1 MTNWGAFIKSDD
13 GSLLVTPD
21 TPCYEFVGEY
31 SPWSRS
37 GNVNTYD
44 VPLDEYPLIF
54 INIGAN
60 NSAGIL
66 AVETVTGGW
75 RISVL
80 ASVNCSILVFRRIS
94 GAPAGY
100 GMAVYGANGQLMFDS
115 SRNVLNVRNA
125 ANLSEGGSFAASSG
139 VDSVS
144 YTCGP
149 VWPSQTQSERWE
161 FVNTYIEP
169 DRQYICTNTF
179 ECNWVQECSFRHV
192 CRTTSQF
199 ICRID
204 FSGRQ
209 TCSFEPVQTCG
220 FENVCEQV
228 QRCGFV
234 ERCQWIWINNTYD
247 IYARVRRTDWV
258 IRRGVAQINSG
269 SVSFNW
275 LVHKSGYYD
284 DVLYLSSSTIS
295 SVPPGQG
302 IVFVPPGYMAPDPHF
317 SSILFVQGELNRTN
331 TYPYTASRA
340 NQLGLTCLTSV
351 RSDYV

>member
-125 ANLSEGGSFAASSG
+125 ANLSEGGSFAASPG

-169 DRQYICTNTF
+169 DQQYICTRNF

-351 RSDYV
+351 RSDYA

>member
-1 MTNWGAFIKSDD
+1 MADWGAFIKSDD

-31 SPWSRS
+31 WPASRS
-37 GNVNTYD
+37 GNVNTYN

-54 INIGAN
+54 VNIGAG

-66 AVETVTGGW
+66 AVETGTAGW

-80 ASVNCSILVFRRIS
+80 ASVTCSILVFRRIS

-100 GMAVYGANGQLMFDS
+100 GMAVYGANGQLVFDS

-125 ANLSEGGSFAASSG
+125 ANLSEGVSFAVSSG

-149 VWPSQTQSERWE
+149 VWPSQTQSDRWE
-161 FVNTYIEP
+161 FVDFYMIP
-169 DRQYICTNTF
+169 DLQYICTTNF
-179 ECNWVQECSFRHV
+179 ECNWVQECSSRYV
-192 CRTTSQF
+192 CRTTSQYVCGF
-199 ICRID
+199 D
-204 FSGRQ
+204 FFGNYS
-209 TCSFEPVQTCG
+209 CSFQPVQTCG
-220 FENVCEQV
+220 FENVCETV
-228 QRCGFV
+228 QRCGYV
-234 ERCQWIWINNTYD
+234 ERCQWTWIHNYYY
-247 IYARVRRTDWV
+247 IHARVRRTDWV

-302 IVFVPPGYMAPDPHF
+302 IVFVPPGYQPPPGYLTN
-317 SSILFVQGELNRTN
+317 ILYVEGELDRFS
-331 TYPYTASRA
+331 TYPYTTDRA
-340 NQLGLTCLTSV
+340 NHIGLTCLTAV

>member
-80 ASVNCSILVFRRIS
+80 ASVTCSILVFRRIR

-125 ANLSEGGSFAASSG
+125 ANLSEGVSFAASPG

-149 VWPSQTQSERWE
+149 VWPSQTQSDRWE
-161 FVNTYIEP
+161 FVQSYRDSNQEYS
-169 DRQYICTNTF
+169 CTRNF
-179 ECNWVQECSFRHV
+179 ECNWVDECSFQQV
-192 CRTTSQF
+192 CRTTSEYV
-199 ICRID
+199 CRTD

-209 TCSFEPVQTCG
+209 TCGFEPVQRCN
-220 FENVCEQV
+220 FENVCQRV
-228 QRCGFV
+228 QRCAFV
-234 ERCQWIWINNTYD
+234 ERCQWIWVDTIYD
-247 IYARVRRTDWV
+247 IYALVRRTNWV
-258 IRRGVAQINSG
+258 IHRGVAQVNSG

-284 DVLYLSSSTIS
+284 DVVRLWSTTLS

-302 IVFVPPGYMAPDPHF
+302 TNTMPPGYVPPDPHF
-317 SSILFVQGELNRTN
+317 TAILSVQGELTRTN